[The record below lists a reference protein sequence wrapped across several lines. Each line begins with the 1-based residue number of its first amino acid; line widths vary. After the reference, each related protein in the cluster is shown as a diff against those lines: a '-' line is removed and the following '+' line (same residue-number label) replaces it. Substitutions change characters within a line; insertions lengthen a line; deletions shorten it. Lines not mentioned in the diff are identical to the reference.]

1 MPLAPLAA
9 SLKRVWPPRVALA
22 SSAPLSETED
32 RSGPELQVTGRGST
46 STFRETQAGG
56 GAGAAGSQ
64 QLRAAAGLAPPPGDP
79 VRPAA
84 ENVSP

>member
-9 SLKRVWPPRVALA
+9 SLKLVWPPRVALA

-32 RSGPELQVTGRGST
+32 RSGPELQVTGRGSA

-84 ENVSP
+84 ENVSS